1 MKRPEIFQHPLIR
14 EISIVFLITLVLL
27 YGLVNFIV
35 PENTSEI
42 DRSAVNRALIHQN
55 KDKARVLSAPGSGKA
70 SQTSAHSFIK
80 HFHTELRSE

>member
-35 PENTSEI
+35 PENGPGV
-42 DRSAVNRALIHQN
+42 DRNVVNRALIHQN
-55 KDKARVLSAPGSGKA
+55 VEKARILSASDSAKG

-80 HFHTELRSE
+80 HFHAELRSE